1 MINEGLFRAL
11 VRDQIKERA
20 DSQKFFTYLE
30 EGGEPSYKRCLDI
43 LRDLRVLIAG
53 EVPESVREEVYKTF
67 GSLYEKLALRLRKE
81 GLRGIFQ
88 TVSLRRVGKEE
99 VRDLSE
105 VEDSRVLSELILNH
119 FVKRHNVLEILDDL
133 GEGHLEGIK
142 GEDSLLSKA
151 LFPEKEEQQGSI
163 LSKILSDV
171 GFRWYIDWCGDRL
184 GFGKGFLKNLQRLPS
199 MTTIELIDL
208 FSKMRKVHFHADS
221 SKYSERIAEV
231 ISILRKVIEWRILS
245 ARSGKKERRDPR
257 ILVLDFPEAFTGEER
272 GFDLIIT
279 ADVSG
284 SKGVRA
290 FLEQVTGLLKE
301 DGRIIALVPFEFTF
315 AEEWKE
321 ARKRLREG
329 ILRLE
334 RDSESLL
341 ALVKRTEASGESGP
355 ILILDSDRERRVIE
369 EIREVCGKTLGE
381 VARIERGLR
390 IRRFVSEEGNLEA
403 VFPEDI
409 SNYRVSGPLKKLN
422 LRKAGEKV
430 IKKAEALAVPKVL
443 LLRRAEFSEIPGPH
457 LKVIACADTEG
468 SVPADGL
475 LALVPKDTGSD
486 LFALA
491 GWINSILFGWLIHRL
506 SFNAVGRDFQLSEFY
521 LEGLPVPDHL
531 IENREFGELIRDI
544 DPKSADFADRFLEA
558 EREVLRA
565 LGLEAERMPLSYRK
579 LLEDPG
585 LVKI

>member
-1 MINEGLFRAL
+1 MDDGLFRAL

-20 DSQKFFTYLE
+20 DSRKFFTYLE
-30 EGGEPSYKRCLDI
+30 EGGEPSYRRCLDI

-53 EVPESVREEVYKTF
+53 EVPKSVREEVYRAI
-67 GSLYEKLALRLRKE
+67 GSLYEKLALKLRKE
-81 GLRGIFQ
+81 GMRGILQ

-105 VEDSRVLSELILNH
+105 IEESRDLSELILSH
-119 FVKRHNVLEILDDL
+119 FVKRHNVLEIVDDL
-133 GEGHLEGIK
+133 GEGNLEGIK
-142 GEDSLLSKA
+142 GEESLLSKA

-163 LSKILSDV
+163 LSNILSDV

-184 GFGKGFLKNLQRLPS
+184 GFGKGFLKNLERLPS
-199 MTTIELIDL
+199 MTTLELIEL
-208 FSKMRKVHFHADS
+208 FSKMRKVHFHADR
-221 SKYSERIAEV
+221 SKYSERIGEV
-231 ISILRKVIEWRILS
+231 LSILRKVIEWRILS
-245 ARSGKKERRDPR
+245 ARSGKKDRRDPR
-257 ILVLDFPEAFTGEER
+257 ILVLDFPEAFTGVER

-279 ADVSG
+279 ASVGG
-284 SKGVRA
+284 SKGVRT
-290 FLEQVTGLLKE
+290 FLEEGTGLLKE
-301 DGRIIALVPFEFTF
+301 DGRIIALVPFEFTY

-321 ARKRLREG
+321 ARKRLRGG

-341 ALVKRTEASGESGP
+341 ALVKRTEAGGESGP
-355 ILILDSDRERRVIE
+355 ILILESDKERRVIE

-381 VARIERGLR
+381 IAGIERGLR
-390 IRRFVSEEGNLEA
+390 IRRFVSEEGSLEA

-409 SNYRVSGPLKKLN
+409 TNYRVSGPLKKLH

-443 LLRRAEFSEIPGPH
+443 LLRRAEFSEVPGPH
-457 LKVIACADTEG
+457 LKVTACADTRG
-468 SVPADGL
+468 AVPADGL
-475 LALVPKDTGSD
+475 LALLPKESNAD
-486 LFALA
+486 LFSLA
-491 GWINSILFGWLIHRL
+491 GWLNSILFGWLIHRL
-506 SFNAVGRDFQLSEFY
+506 SFNAVQRDLQLSEFY
-521 LEGLPVPDHL
+521 LESLPVPPHL
-531 IENREFGELIRDI
+531 IERGEFSDLVRGI
-544 DPKSADFADRFLEA
+544 DPKGADFAERFLEA

-579 LLEDPG
+579 LLEEPG